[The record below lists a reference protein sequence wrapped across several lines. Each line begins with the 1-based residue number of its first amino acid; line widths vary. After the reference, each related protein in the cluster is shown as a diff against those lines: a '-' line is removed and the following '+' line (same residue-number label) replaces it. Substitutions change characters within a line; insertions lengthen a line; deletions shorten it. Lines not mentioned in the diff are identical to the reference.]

1 MVCSRLRFWPIL
13 TTIAFTVVDRMRL
26 NKLQQTAV
34 TALEDIKA
42 RDITVLDV
50 RRITSIYD
58 SMIIAS
64 AESNRQVKALA
75 HHVRDKLKE
84 AGATI
89 IGVEGEETGDWV
101 LVDCGDIVVHVMQP
115 AVRAYYNLEELWQN
129 PASKQRVQAAA

>member
-1 MVCSRLRFWPIL
+1 
-13 TTIAFTVVDRMRL
+13 MRL

-34 TALEDIKA
+34 SALEDIKA

>member
-1 MVCSRLRFWPIL
+1 
-13 TTIAFTVVDRMRL
+13 MRL

-34 TALEDIKA
+34 SALEDIKA

-50 RRITSIYD
+50 RRITSFYD

-64 AESNRQVKALA
+64 AESHRQGKALA

-89 IGVEGEETGDWV
+89 IGIEGEETGEWV
-101 LVDCGDIVVHVMQP
+101 LVDCGDIVVHIMQP
-115 AVRAYYNLEELWQN
+115 AIRAYYNLEELWQN
-129 PASKQRVQAAA
+129 TPKQRAKAA